1 MSWLKTF
8 GQKVLKDFE
17 WVLGVAAKVLP
28 FVGTGATIAEA
39 ALPMYA
45 PAIAAG
51 ADVLTVV
58 SKYVVWL
65 ENNIQSFLGNAS
77 TLEQRLVAI
86 SAFASQAV
94 QQWFSVNFPGTAQ
107 VQDKVG
113 FQNGIALIGRGVSDI
128 LASLSSTSG
137 IAAMSTAQAG
147 GDALTLIVK
156 YVQWAEF
163 TGAALLPDVQAGA
176 QKAASI
182 AQQSEAIIM
191 DWIKTG
197 LAGAASVADQV
208 KFQLGVSEIQNGA
221 VALLNSLKPTVQ
233 TQQVVKA

>member
-17 WVLGVAAKVLP
+17 WVLGIAARVLP
-28 FVGTGATIAEA
+28 FVSSGATLAEA

-65 ENNIQSFLGNAS
+65 ENNIEKFLGSAS
-77 TLEQRLVAI
+77 TLEQRMVAI
-86 SAFASQAV
+86 SAFVSQAV

-107 VQDKVG
+107 VQDKAA
-113 FQNGIALIGRGVSDI
+113 FQNGVSLIGRGVSDI
-128 LASLSSTSG
+128 LASLSSTAG
-137 IAAMSTAQAG
+137 VAAMTTAQAG

-156 YVQWAEF
+156 YIQWAEF
-163 TGAALLPDVQAGA
+163 TGAALLPAAQAGA

-182 AQQSEAIIM
+182 AQQSEAIVM
-191 DWIKTG
+191 DWIKNG
-197 LAGAASVADQV
+197 LAGAASVADQA

-221 VALLNSLKPTVQ
+221 VTLLNSLKPNVQ
-233 TQQVVKA
+233 TQTVIKG